1 MKTFRPLYPLLEIA
15 VLLGA
20 AAPSLAYTPPRDTAG
35 PLTVSIADPG
45 DVKALGKSIGVP
57 VTLANAADEPL
68 SGVVRMSVTDDW
80 RVEGEAVR
88 KFTLAP
94 KSTQTLPYS
103 VVAGP
108 GTYAA
113 LYPVHARVEFRA
125 AKGKPQAAHAILIV
139 SVAHEALAAEAKTA
153 TPEVAR
159 APQHGPLNLLTLK
172 NSLTTIAVNGK
183 PPVVKPIGWHG
194 SDAATGCTLS
204 PTEADRG
211 GQRRALNVH
220 PPYRSGWGDALTD
233 FRIALPNQKPIWLNF
248 ATAIRDSDAK
258 REGASDG
265 VDFRVFVNDGG
276 GFKQL
281 FARFS
286 AAKRWEPARVDL
298 SEYAGRE
305 VTLRLFTGPGPAHN
319 TSCDSSFWAEPTLW
333 VGAPV
338 EAEPDDR
345 QASRRQAAVR
355 AARAALSGDTLDWAW
370 KLQNEAGTV
379 GAAVVRGPN
388 GLADAFIAFVDDKR
402 ELVFDGF
409 VFEIDGLPI
418 ATGRAGLI
426 CDRVEEKF
434 GGGRGALDHYLSK
447 GDQPVCARAKL
458 WIEKGALRVAFSMP
472 GAKRDKRGEP
482 RFTQLM
488 IGPAS
493 EKARRV
499 YAGFGNVIQDPGKF
513 ELHAGGFTLS
523 TRHVGA
529 DFAGGLSLV
538 QAVDIFPDALRVDPE
553 TRQCSL
559 VAHHDATF
567 SLVPSQHGA
576 FAAARVYHAIAGFKP
591 AGGVAKLQGRICL
604 DQWGGDYGEAAKG
617 IEQAARYGMTDA
629 MFVKHVWQRWGYD
642 YRLPDIYPPAG
653 NQEDFMAMVAA
664 CKRHGILFCP
674 HDNYIDFYPDAD
686 GYTYD
691 CIIFNSDGTP
701 QKAWFNKGRDA
712 LSYRWLPTA
721 FQPWLER
728 NLRLVKNGFGP
739 TSCFVDVFSAI
750 PPVDF
755 YDRSGRFYPK
765 TVCAERWGA
774 AFDRIRAVYGNH
786 APTISEAGQ
795 DGLIGHLDAGE
806 SDHAG
811 WMPGK
816 QTHFN
821 WKMEAADAERVPW
834 HDMASH
840 GAFVLLAG
848 GLGHRYSGESD
859 EFLHGYASDDYL
871 GNTVIGGRNPM
882 CEGPC
887 SRQAVMT
894 YWLLH
899 DVCAVLA
906 RSELLSHE
914 FGGDDIH
921 RQSVMFAGGATVCS
935 NRGANDWQVNGATLP
950 RYGFIARAGKHEAG
964 VTRRD
969 GVICGFSRGPGV
981 LFADARPAA
990 AENPGRAEPRV
1001 FGVEDLGDG
1010 RFRLRAECAVKIGV
1024 PDGYRPFVHFCNEKY
1039 ISGEGIVFQ
1048 GNWRLKASKLAT
1060 PGTYAS
1066 AIESSV
1072 PDSVKLPATF
1082 AVRCGFY
1089 HPGTG
1094 GKRLPMLGTVD
1105 GSGRTRCGRIEI
1117 KREGG
1122 HVVVAFQPEPPD
1134 PDIAARQERVN
1145 SAGKVV
1151 DFGGVAT
1158 NGAFRLFF
1166 GGNDMELTPLPS
1178 SPPFEVTLKLDR
1190 FRAAEKKVKCIV
1202 ALDND
1207 GKPYSEPSFRQAGNT
1222 VQFAHDGKAF
1232 AYRVQFAR

>member
-1 MKTFRPLYPLLEIA
+1 MKKLRSLRSLFGIAALL
-15 VLLGA
+15 A
-20 AAPSLAYTPPRDTAG
+20 AAALAPAFTPPRDTAG

-45 DVKALGKSIGVP
+45 EVKALDKSIAVP
-57 VTLANAADEPL
+57 VTLANAADEPI
-68 SGVVRMSVTDDW
+68 SGVLRVSVTDDW
-80 RVEGEAVR
+80 RVEGEPAR
-88 KFTLAP
+88 KFTLEP
-94 KSTQTLPYS
+94 KSKQTLPFS
-103 VVAGP
+103 VVAGA

-125 AKGKPQAAHAILIV
+125 AKGKPQTAHAILIL
-139 SVAHEALAAEAKTA
+139 SVAHEALAAETKAA
-153 TPEVAR
+153 VPAVAR
-159 APQHGPLNLLTLK
+159 APQRGPLSLLTLK
-172 NSLTTIAVNGK
+172 NSQTTIAVNGK
-183 PPVVKPIGWHG
+183 PPVVKPAGWHG
-194 SDAATGCTLS
+194 SDAATGCSVS

-211 GQRRALNVH
+211 ELRRAINVH
-220 PPYRSGWGDALTD
+220 PPYRIGWGDALVD
-233 FRIALPNQKPIWLNF
+233 YRIALPKQKPIWLDF

-265 VDFRVFVNDGG
+265 VDFRVLVSDGG
-276 GFKQL
+276 GYKQL

-298 SEYAGRE
+298 SDYAGRE

-333 VGAPV
+333 VGAPLA
-338 EAEPDDR
+338 AEPNDR
-345 QASRRQAAVR
+345 RAARRQAAVR
-355 AARAALSGDTLDWAW
+355 AARAALNGDTLDWAW
-370 KLQNEAGTV
+370 KLANEAGTT

-388 GLADAFIAFVDDKR
+388 GLADAFIAFVDGQR

-409 VFEIDGLPI
+409 TFEIGGQPI
-418 ATGRAGLI
+418 ATSRIGLI

-434 GGGRGALDHYLSK
+434 DGGSGVLDHHLLN

-458 WIEKGALRVAFSMP
+458 WAEKGALRVAFSMP

-488 IGPAS
+488 LGPAS

-513 ELHAGGFTLS
+513 DLHGGGFTLS

-538 QAVDIFPDALRVDPE
+538 QAVDIFPDSFRVDPE
-553 TRQCSL
+553 TRRCSL

-567 SLVPSQHGA
+567 SLVPSLHGA
-576 FAAARVYHAIAGFKP
+576 FAAARVYRAIAGFKP

-604 DQWGGDYGEAAKG
+604 DQWGGDYREAADG

-629 MFVKHVWQRWGYD
+629 VFVKHVWQHWGYD

-653 NQEDFMAMVAA
+653 NQDDFMAMVAA

-686 GYTYD
+686 GYSYD
-691 CIIFNSDGTP
+691 DIIFNSDGTP

-721 FQPWLER
+721 FQPWLEH
-728 NLRLVKNGFGP
+728 NLRLVKKGFAP

-774 AFDRIRAVYGNH
+774 AFDRIRAVLGNH

-806 SDHAG
+806 SDHSG
-811 WMPGK
+811 WMPGH

-821 WKMEAADAERVPW
+821 WRMEAADAERVPW

-848 GLGHRYSGESD
+848 GLGHRYSGEAG

-882 CEGPC
+882 CEGPF
-887 SRQAVMT
+887 SRHAVMT

-906 RSELLSHE
+906 RRELLSHE
-914 FGGDDIH
+914 FVGDDIH
-921 RQSVMFAGGATVCS
+921 RQSTEFAGGATVQS
-935 NRGANDWQVNGATLP
+935 NRGGSDWQAGGATLP
-950 RYGFIARAGKHEAG
+950 RYGFIARAGDREAG

-969 GVICGFSRGPGV
+969 GVIVGFAQKPGE
-981 LFADARPAA
+981 LFADARPDAT
-990 AENPGRAEPRV
+990 ENPGRVEPRV
-1001 FGVEDLGDG
+1001 SGVEDLGDG
-1010 RFRLRAECAVKIGV
+1010 RFRLRAECAVKLAV
-1024 PDGYRPFVHFCNEKY
+1024 PEGYRPFVHFCNEKY
-1039 ISGEGIVFQ
+1039 SSGEGIVFQ
-1048 GNWRLKASKLAT
+1048 GNWKLKDSKLAT
-1060 PGTYAS
+1060 PGTHAA

-1072 PDSVKLPATF
+1072 PESVKLPATL

-1089 HPGTG
+1089 HPGKG
-1094 GKRLPMLGTVD
+1094 GKRLPMLGPLD
-1105 GSGRTRCGRIEI
+1105 GSGRARCGRIEI

-1122 HVVVAFQPEPPD
+1122 RVTVAFQPEPAD
-1134 PDIAARQERVN
+1134 PDIAAREARVN
-1145 SAGKVV
+1145 SAGKIV
-1151 DFGGVAT
+1151 DFGAVAT
-1158 NGAFRLFF
+1158 NGAFRLRHS
-1166 GGNDMELTPLPS
+1166 GGDMELTPLPS
-1178 SPPFEVTLKLDR
+1178 SPPFQATLRLDR
-1190 FRAAEKKVKCIV
+1190 LGAGGRKVERV
-1202 ALDND
+1202 VMLGND
-1207 GKPYSEPSFRQAGNT
+1207 GKPCGEQSFRQDGD
-1222 VQFAHDGKAF
+1222 VLQLAHDGKAF
-1232 AYRVQFAR
+1232 AYRVQFAK